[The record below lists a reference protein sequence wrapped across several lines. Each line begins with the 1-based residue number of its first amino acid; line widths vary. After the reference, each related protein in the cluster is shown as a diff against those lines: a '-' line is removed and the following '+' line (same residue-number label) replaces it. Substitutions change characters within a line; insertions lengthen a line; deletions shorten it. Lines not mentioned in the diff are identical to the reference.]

1 MTSIAFRKHPSC
13 DLKALPD
20 LTLPPNSAA
29 LSALTPSRQPSLL
42 VPASLRPRSGILGL
56 GFSFP
61 PHFLLHLANSPPPS
75 SLGLNAF
82 SRGLSGTHPTSS
94 LDEVPLLFTSKHH
107 VPGLSSFITTVSSLW
122 HVFSVTPLTGHQS
135 RPESSVQLPQEPQ
148 ASTQSP
154 SAPPSSGNPARLWLE
169 AKKHQTSRPVA
180 IQR

>member
-1 MTSIAFRKHPSC
+1 MGSHP
-13 DLKALPD
+13 
-20 LTLPPNSAA
+20 
-29 LSALTPSRQPSLL
+29 LTPAFSPGSSEPQ
-42 VPASLRPRSGILGL
+42 ASHSGTLGL

-61 PHFLLHLANSPPPS
+61 LHFLLHLANSPRPS

-122 HVFSVTPLTGHQS
+122 HVFSATPLPGHQS

-154 SAPPSSGNPARLWLE
+154 SAPPPGGNPARLRLE